1 MKLYPKKI
9 GSLEALRREKI
20 RLRYERLNTKASD
33 LNPIAEIGR
42 GRISGAAK
50 SGILGTVMALMTST
64 SQMQTVLALGE
75 PLLKLLG
82 KRRAKARERR
92 YAAGLPK
99 KKSVIKKVFTEIA
112 VAFIIGKAV
121 QVSIEAVR
129 LYRRRQKEK
138 KLRLST
144 SAI

>member
-1 MKLYPKKI
+1 M
-9 GSLEALRREKI
+9 
-20 RLRYERLNTKASD
+20 
-33 LNPIAEIGR
+33 
-42 GRISGAAK
+42 
-50 SGILGTVMALMTST
+50 MST